1 MSFFKFNDLKVGD
14 LITPY
19 NVYFDHKVQVTTYNQ
34 RRFYLQQYTMAFQG
48 KITRHTDVLV
58 GHEGHNI
65 YSEPSSYIAIIL
77 SYDNVDDKMKVY
89 CCEQICFLH
98 DAFGIEYKKL

>member
-1 MSFFKFNDLKVGD
+1 MSFLKYNELKVGD

-19 NVYFDHKVQVTTYNQ
+19 NAYFDHKAQVITYDQ

-48 KITRHTDVLV
+48 KVTRRTEVCV
-58 GHEGHNI
+58 GHNI
-65 YSEPSSYIAIIL
+65 YSGHCSHIAIIL